1 MNRSMKLALYTTAAL
16 LFAAGHAVAG
26 GPPPHAGGPGGPGN
40 AGAFDGWAGGSV
52 MSGSANEFGFSADFR
67 DVGAFAGGVAAT
79 GWNSGQASVGASFGS
94 NSFDA
99 WANSHNEGGMI
110 GGGAGFGAA
119 RTFDMNVGSFGQSF
133 GEVEFNFGN

>member
-1 MNRSMKLALYTTAAL
+1 MRKVLFSTAVVLALSTAPAL
-16 LFAAGHAVAG
+16 AG
-26 GPPPHAGGPGGPGN
+26 GPPWSGGPGGPGD

-67 DVGAFAGGVAAT
+67 DAGAFGAGVAAT
-79 GWNSGQASVGASFGS
+79 GWNSGNASVGASFGS

-119 RTFDMNVGSFGQSF
+119 RTFDMNVQSFGQSF

>member
-1 MNRSMKLALYTTAAL
+1 MNRSTKIALYTTAAL

-26 GPPPHAGGPGGPGN
+26 GPPPWAGQPGGPGN

-67 DVGAFAGGVAAT
+67 DAGAFAGGVAAT
-79 GWNSGQASVGASFGS
+79 GWNSGNASVGGGFGS

-99 WANSHNEGGMI
+99 WANSHNEGGMV

-133 GEVEFNFGN
+133 GEVNFDFGN

>member
-1 MNRSMKLALYTTAAL
+1 MNRSTKIALYTTAAI

-26 GPPPHAGGPGGPGN
+26 GPPWSGGPGGPGN
-40 AGAFDGWAGGSV
+40 ANFDAWAGGSV

-67 DVGAFAGGVAAT
+67 DAGAFGAGVAAT
-79 GWNSGQASVGASFGS
+79 GWNSGTASVGASFGS

-99 WANSHNEGGMI
+99 WADSANAGGMI

-133 GEVEFNFGN
+133 GEVNFDFGN